1 MRLLC
6 ATSFSSYAVSWQAAD
21 LRLSD
26 EKINLMSQYD
36 PQSLSEFFDGYGRR
50 EWDRLVATPVDEIS
64 LHLHTL
70 YLETYI
76 HSGARVLE
84 IGAGAG
90 RFTQVLAG
98 LGARVLVADISPGQL
113 ALNREM
119 SARLGFAQGVED
131 WQVLDICDLSIFP
144 EAVFDAVIAYGGVFS
159 YVLDRR
165 DAALQEALRVL
176 RPGGLLLGSVMT
188 IWGSAHRA
196 LPGVLDLPPEVN
208 QQVTTTGDLTP
219 DTIPGRPGNY
229 MHMFR
234 STEVGEWLLKHQLEI
249 QALSASGVLA
259 TGWGSALEKI
269 RGSEAA
275 WGELLR
281 MEREAS
287 ASAGCLDMGTHLIFV
302 ARKASGSAP

>member
-1 MRLLC
+1 
-6 ATSFSSYAVSWQAAD
+6 
-21 LRLSD
+21 
-26 EKINLMSQYD
+26 MSQYD
-36 PQSLSEFFDGYGRR
+36 PHSLSEFFDRYGRR
-50 EWDRLVATPVDEIS
+50 EWDRLVSTPVDEIS
-64 LHLHTL
+64 LHLHTR
-70 YLETYI
+70 YLESFI
-76 HSGARVLE
+76 QPGARVLE

-119 SARLGFAQGVED
+119 AAHLGFAPGVED
-131 WQVLDICDLSIFP
+131 WQVLDVCDLSVFAV
-144 EAVFDAVIAYGGVFS
+144 AVFDAVVAYGGVFS

-165 DAALQEALRVL
+165 DMALEEALRVL
-176 RPGGLLLGSVMT
+176 RPGGLLLASVMT

-208 QQVTTTGDLTP
+208 QLVTASGDLTP

-234 STEVGEWLLKHQLEI
+234 SAEVVEWLRNHQLEI
-249 QALSASGVLA
+249 LALSASGVLA

-269 RGSEAA
+269 RGSEAS

-287 ASAGCLDMGTHLIFV
+287 GSAGCLDLGTHLIFV
-302 ARKASGSAP
+302 ARKASRRAP